1 MSIPAMIPQFNDHAA
16 NERTYLAWLRTGIS
30 IIAFGFVLERF
41 SLFLHTV
48 VDSLGVK
55 HGAAL
60 SHGGREAGMAM
71 VVAGLLALGIATW
84 RFAVNAKRIARKET
98 FEYSPATALALGG
111 IVILLGA
118 GILFLVWRL
127 MAGM

>member
-1 MSIPAMIPQFNDHAA
+1 MIPQFNDHAA

-48 VDSLGVK
+48 ADTLGGK

-60 SHGGREAGMAM
+60 SHGGREAGVVM
-71 VVAGLLALGIATW
+71 VVAGLLALALSTW
-84 RFAVNAKRIARKET
+84 RFSVNARRIASKET

-111 IVILLGA
+111 LVLVLGMA
-118 GILFLVWRL
+118 ILFLVLRL
-127 MAGM
+127 MAGV

>member
-1 MSIPAMIPQFNDHAA
+1 MIPQFNDHAA

-48 VDSLGVK
+48 ADTLGGK

-60 SHGGREAGMAM
+60 LHGGREAGVVM
-71 VVAGLLALGIATW
+71 VVAGLLALALSTW
-84 RFAVNAKRIARKET
+84 RFAVNAKRIASKET

-111 IVILLGA
+111 LVLVLGVA
-118 GILFLVWRL
+118 ILFLVLRL
-127 MAGM
+127 MAGV

>member
-1 MSIPAMIPQFNDHAA
+1 MIPQFNDHAA

-48 VDSLGVK
+48 ADTLGGK
-55 HGAAL
+55 PGAAL
-60 SHGGREAGMAM
+60 SHGGREAGVVM
-71 VVAGLLALGIATW
+71 VVAGLLALALSTW
-84 RFAVNAKRIARKET
+84 RFAVNAKRIASKET

-111 IVILLGA
+111 LVLVLGVA
-118 GILFLVWRL
+118 ILFLVLRL
-127 MAGM
+127 MAGV

>member
-1 MSIPAMIPQFNDHAA
+1 MIPQFNDHAA

-48 VDSLGVK
+48 ADTLGGK

-60 SHGGREAGMAM
+60 SHGGREAGVVM
-71 VVAGLLALGIATW
+71 VVAGLLALALSTW
-84 RFAVNAKRIARKET
+84 RFAVNARRIASKET

-111 IVILLGA
+111 LVLVLGVA
-118 GILFLVWRL
+118 ILFLVLRL
-127 MAGM
+127 MAGV